1 VLASALDAVITM
13 DARGVITSWT
23 RTPRRCSMAGAAAI
37 GRQLADTIIPSRYRD
52 AHRRGLAHF
61 VATGDGP
68 ILRRRI
74 EIIALHRGGHEFGVE
89 LTVTPAQQPMA
100 GISAPWCAM

>member
-13 DARGVITSWT
+13 DARGVITSWNANAEAMFGW
-23 RTPRRCSMAGAAAI
+23 PAAAAI

-68 ILRRRI
+68 FSDGASRSSRC
-74 EIIALHRGGHEFGVE
+74 IA
-89 LTVTPAQQPMA
+89 A
-100 GISAPWCAM
+100 AMSSG